1 MMGTRSEANGSIC
14 FCYRELGVGRRGL
27 SGCFFGR
34 KLYPS
39 PLRNHRWGL
48 FAGGSVGDCVTA
60 RFAFM
65 CTFLLRFDAL
75 TS

>member
-1 MMGTRSEANGSIC
+1 MEAFVFVIGNWGW
-14 FCYRELGVGRRGL
+14 EGGL